1 MRDKAEDFAFGRG
14 GGAMKEQSIAL
25 DARVSSEQQA
35 EAGTID
41 SQIVAVQERIV
52 QDGYQVSKDLIFVDE
67 GYSGAS
73 LIRPGL
79 ERLRDEVARNSI
91 DRLYVLAPDRLAR
104 KYAYQVLLIEKFRR
118 AGVEVVFFNRAVGQT
133 PEDHLLLQMQAMIAE
148 YERAQ
153 ILERSRRGKR
163 HSAQSGE
170 VEVLSGA
177 PFGYRYI
184 SKQEGGGQAQY
195 EVVAVQAQTVRQIFR
210 WVGIE
215 RVSLGEVRRRLQQA
229 GTVSPKGKTTW
240 DRTTVWGIL
249 KNPA

>member
-1 MRDKAEDFAFGRG
+1 
-14 GGAMKEQSIAL
+14 L
-25 DARVSSEQQA
+25 
-35 EAGTID
+35 
-41 SQIVAVQERIV
+41 
-52 QDGYQVSKDLIFVDE
+52 
-67 GYSGAS
+67 
-73 LIRPGL
+73 
-79 ERLRDEVARNSI
+79 
-91 DRLYVLAPDRLAR
+91 
-104 KYAYQVLLIEKFRR
+104 
-118 AGVEVVFFNRAVGQT
+118 
-133 PEDHLLLQMQAMIAE
+133 IAE

-170 VEVLSGA
+170 VEVLSRA

-229 GTVSPKGKTTW
+229 GTVSPKGKPT
-240 DRTTVWGIL
+240 
-249 KNPA
+249 